1 MGFQLNAT
9 KTKIFTTCTEFFP
22 RVVDINGGSVDVLSD
37 ATHKYLGKIYA
48 GDLTTRGHV
57 GFQHRVQL
65 VWAKFHQYRTVVTN
79 KDVSIKLRL
88 KLFDSGNSND
98 FVRISNNATD
108 TNRIDSITVDA
119 LQTRMMRSIVG
130 WARMEDETGEVPWHA
145 CDVEF
150 KQPYNVVL
158 SHAGPHN

>member
-1 MGFQLNAT
+1 M
-9 KTKIFTTCTEFFP
+9 
-22 RVVDINGGSVDVLSD
+22 DVLSD
-37 ATHKYLGKIYA
+37 ATHKYLGKYMQVTWRRE
-48 GDLTTRGHV
+48 GTL
-57 GFQHRVQL
+57 GFNTECNLFGPNFINLGPWLQTKTFQL
-65 VWAKFHQYRTVVTN
+65 NCVETFWR
-79 KDVSIKLRL
+79 
-88 KLFDSGNSND
+88 SGNSKD
-98 FVRISNNATD
+98 FVRIGNNATD

-145 CDVEF
+145 CEVEC